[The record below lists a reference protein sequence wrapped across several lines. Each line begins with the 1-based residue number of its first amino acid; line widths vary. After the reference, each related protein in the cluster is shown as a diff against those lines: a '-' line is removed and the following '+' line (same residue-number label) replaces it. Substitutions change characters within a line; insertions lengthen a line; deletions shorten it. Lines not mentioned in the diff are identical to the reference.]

1 MLNRN
6 YVGDWEIQEKKRCW
20 VSYKEKIVRRARKE
34 LKDKDKISEIE
45 NKISV
50 LEEANSSNFDELLEI
65 AKDMNIGYV

>member
-6 YVGDWEIQEKKRCW
+6 YVGDWEIKEKKRCW
-20 VSYKEKIVRRARKE
+20 VAYKEKIVRRARKE
-34 LKDKDKISEIE
+34 LKDKAKISEIE

-50 LEEANSSNFDELLEI
+50 LEEANSSNFDELLEV